1 MKQLSK
7 LIVTLLLFIFSLQ
20 IQAQIVKNIPNSSGK
35 VIREKPINEIPTRL
49 EEKKQTNNKV
59 LRTEKFDFS
68 HKSGKLPNRFLDLVS
83 SRSKEKILP
92 DGTKLRTTLYFG
104 SSQSVGAMGLKETR
118 KPKPESSKEGW
129 TCTNNMVKVTLN
141 DDSFMNASNEQQ
153 SANIYPG
160 AVYTFDSFMSGA
172 FNNETAARNPIRIT
186 TSAQGVSGDVFE
198 DVESPTPDNIKNA
211 VNKLYRR
218 MPASRNMT
226 SYQSTIY
233 ECNSLADQ
241 ALKIN
246 AGGGGYGFKADF
258 GYNTKNS
265 DEHRYF
271 LIDCTQE
278 MYSLNATMPSVGVFA
293 NAADAQKEGM
303 MMMGNVTYGFRVLVS
318 FDTKIT
324 SKEQGLN
331 FGANYSGFGAS
342 ANFDL
347 ASLTRASG
355 SETTVKMYIV
365 GGENNG
371 LLSTN
376 KDDIV
381 RRLNEYFKNTT
392 LQNAKPI
399 KYQFRNMNNE
409 VVVSKSSTDYFP
421 EQHCV
426 PASPD
431 ASKIIWKITLT
442 LQSITNETDNTE
454 SIHFGS
460 HQIVNLNGTANPI
473 INNERNKNMISPWLI
488 YWGGYPM
495 TGTPYEEPRTFK
507 GTTMPA
513 KSLTWNVPQSDMEN
527 GAELEITSNY
537 IAMVSTRIAGQTD
550 DSARPTSMKIPL
562 KRLITSGRGNES
574 LSINFNNRVFKFDYV
589 LAAEKVFE

>member
-1 MKQLSK
+1 MKALPK
-7 LIVTLLLFIFSLQ
+7 VLLTVLFLLLSIQ
-20 IQAQIVKNIPNSSGK
+20 IQAQIKKSIPKSTGDVILNKTSTTGPIKLDKSSNSKS
-35 VIREKPINEIPTRL
+35 P
-49 EEKKQTNNKV
+49 
-59 LRTEKFDFS
+59 RTEKFDFS
-68 HKSGKLPNRFLDLVS
+68 HKSGKLANHVADLIS
-83 SRSKEKILP
+83 SKSKETVLA
-92 DGTKLRTTLYFG
+92 DGTKLNTTLYFG
-104 SSQSVGAMGLKETR
+104 AVQSASAKGLKETR

-129 TCTNNMVKVTLN
+129 TCTNSMVKVTLN

-198 DVESPTPDNIKNA
+198 DVETPTPDNIKNA

-218 MPASRNMT
+218 MPQSRTMT

-265 DEHRYF
+265 EEHRYF

-293 NAADAQKEGM
+293 NAADAKKEGM
-303 MMMGNVTYGFRVLVS
+303 MMMVNVTYGFRVLVS

-331 FGANYSGFGAS
+331 FGANYSGFGAN

-365 GGENNG
+365 GGQNSG

-376 KDDIV
+376 KDDII
-381 RRLNEYFKNTT
+381 RRLNEYFTNTT

-421 EQHCV
+421 EQHCI

-431 ASKIIWKITLT
+431 ASKITWKIKLT
-442 LQSITNETDNTE
+442 LQSITNESDATE
-454 SIHFGS
+454 AIHLGL
-460 HQIVNLNGTANPI
+460 HQSAILNGAANSI
-473 INNERNKNMISPWLI
+473 INNEKYKGMPNPWLI
-488 YWGGYPM
+488 YWGGYPVPL
-495 TGTPYEEPRTFK
+495 TPYEEPRTFK

-513 KSLTWNVPQSDMEN
+513 KSMSWNMPQSDMEN

-537 IAMVSTRIAGQTD
+537 IAMVSTRIAGKTD
-550 DSARPTSMKIPL
+550 ESIRTSSLKIPL
-562 KRLITSGRGNES
+562 KPLITKGHGNET
-574 LSINFNNRVFKFDYV
+574 LSVNFNNRVFKFDYV
-589 LAAEKVFE
+589 LSAEKVFE